1 MFVIDLKTR
10 TIAEFT
16 ESELM
21 TFANTCNYKK
31 LDKIAGLPAGSRAT
45 SKDLNGRANIWIK
58 QEDGSWVNIKT
69 GEIVDELPEGRT
81 ALKAKYIYKVKCD
94 ANKKKKRKASGKT

>member
-21 TFANTCNYKK
+21 TFANTCKYKK
-31 LDKIAGLPAGSRAT
+31 LDKSRFWIVET
-45 SKDLNGRANIWIK
+45 RDRAVQVIK
-58 QEDGSWVNIKT
+58 KLIKK
-69 GEIVDELPEGRT
+69 GF
-81 ALKAKYIYKVKCD
+81 
-94 ANKKKKRKASGKT
+94 